1 MRNIV
6 KEIERAAAGHAIDWK
21 SSYRDL
27 VMKIH
32 ERNAR
37 KQGLC
42 VSSYYGFNA
51 VPSCLMILIF

>member
-27 VMKIH
+27 VMKIN

-42 VSSYYGFNA
+42 VF
-51 VPSCLMILIF
+51 